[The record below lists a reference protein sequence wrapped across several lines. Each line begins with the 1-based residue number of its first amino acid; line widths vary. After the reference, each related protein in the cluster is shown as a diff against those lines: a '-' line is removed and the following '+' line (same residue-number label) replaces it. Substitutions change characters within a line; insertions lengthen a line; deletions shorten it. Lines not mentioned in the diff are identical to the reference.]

1 MKRRR
6 RREAALWLSVVLA
19 IVLGTTTTAY
29 AAHFSSHALPG
40 VSIAGQSITGQSR
53 EQAAQILADR
63 VDAVRVAVTIDRAT
77 TELSLADLGV
87 TVDTETTL
95 TRAFA
100 DNSQFA
106 PRVGALFTKRDVAPA
121 FTIDENVAQ
130 ATIKKLLSGVGV
142 PARDAEVHRAEGGG
156 FSVDPSQTGKS
167 VDASAV
173 IDEAGL
179 AAASL
184 TSRQLTLT
192 STQLAPTVTTQMAQD
207 FAAAATKLAT
217 LEVSVAGRVDAHSPW
232 PVDRYQWIALP
243 KPGQPLGA
251 PELDAA
257 LVTQWVQSVADA
269 TKVEPSDGVRNVT
282 PNGDVVSTPT
292 EGVTGYTVN
301 NVAAITDA
309 LIASLTA
316 GQPYAGQFE
325 YDTVEP
331 KYETRVVA
339 AGSERLVYQAAPDE
353 KWIDLNLG
361 NNTVTAYQGAT
372 VIQGPT
378 YIVPGMPG
386 METPTGTFHVYLK
399 YQTQTMRGTNLD
411 GTKYVAENIPWVTY
425 FTGSIAFHGAPWR
438 DSFGWNGP
446 GGSHGCVNMPSDAAQ
461 FIYNWAPMGTVVV
474 SHY

>member
-207 FAAAATKLAT
+207 GGGGHQPAT
-217 LEVSVAGRVDAHSPW
+217 LRGLGGRTRRRAFTLAGGPLPA
-232 PVDRYQWIALP
+232 DRAAEASANRSAP
-243 KPGQPLGA
+243 

-309 LIASLTA
+309 LIASSTSPA
-316 GQPYAGQFE
+316 SPGRPSPE

-331 KYETRVVA
+331 KYEIRVVA
-339 AGSERLVYQAAPDE
+339 AGPNGWSIRPPR
-353 KWIDLNLG
+353 
-361 NNTVTAYQGAT
+361 T
-372 VIQGPT
+372 
-378 YIVPGMPG
+378 
-386 METPTGTFHVYLK
+386 
-399 YQTQTMRGTNLD
+399 RS
-411 GTKYVAENIPWVTY
+411 
-425 FTGSIAFHGAPWR
+425 GS
-438 DSFGWNGP
+438 
-446 GGSHGCVNMPSDAAQ
+446 
-461 FIYNWAPMGTVVV
+461 T
-474 SHY
+474 